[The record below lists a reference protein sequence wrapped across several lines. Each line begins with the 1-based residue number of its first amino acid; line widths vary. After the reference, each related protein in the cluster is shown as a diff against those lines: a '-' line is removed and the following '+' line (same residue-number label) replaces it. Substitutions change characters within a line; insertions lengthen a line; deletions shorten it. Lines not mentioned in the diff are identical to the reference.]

1 LAIGLLA
8 EKADANRR
16 NDSCTFVRG
25 QIACLSVLDCPLNRS
40 KAGAANGPRFPVPI
54 DREVCE
60 GGTVDGV
67 KQFRI
72 GVQIR
77 EHRLSL
83 RRCLGGSIRCR
94 NVHSNRARFCG
105 SVALGAALV
114 EARPSPQLARDLD
127 RVDAGLL
134 PPSPLI
140 ADPVNLAVMCPAQGR
155 GEFVADLAAQCTRLH
170 EAQVMGI

>member
-1 LAIGLLA
+1 
-8 EKADANRR
+8 
-16 NDSCTFVRG
+16 V
-25 QIACLSVLDCPLNRS
+25 
-40 KAGAANGPRFPVPI
+40 PV
-54 DREVCE
+54 DHEVCE
-60 GGTVDGV
+60 CRAVGGVEELWFDT
-67 KQFRI
+67 QI
-72 GVQIR
+72 G

-127 RVDAGLL
+127 QVDAGLL

-140 ADPVNLAVMCPAQGR
+140 ADTMNLAVNRTVCETIRQR
-155 GEFVADLAAQCTRLH
+155 SN
-170 EAQVMGI
+170 